1 MKNPYRLFA
10 SFALLLALLIL
21 AGCGG
26 SAPADGVSPEA
37 QATIDALAGEVA
49 ALQTQVAGLQPAAG
63 GDNQSSLVAQVAAGQ
78 VDLSAQASETPPAS
92 AEAAAA
98 EPTVIEPAPESPTA
112 SPAPPTDTPTPAPP
126 PTPLPTFVPQPM
138 DGEPPADR
146 FRPAG
151 RIGDFWAGDPDRQQS
166 LGWALEATMAP
177 VDAVVQPFEHGLMIW
192 RSDTGQILALWT
204 EGDQRHWQ
212 AFEDA
217 FEEGQMEFDPAIT
230 PPSGLRQPERGFGKV
245 WREHPELRERLGW
258 ALEKERRTNA
268 RIQAFERGLI
278 ADIGLHTYAI
288 GQTSDGK
295 TTWDME

>member
-1 MKNPYRLFA
+1 MINRYRLFA
-10 SFALLLALLIL
+10 SLTFLLALLAL
-21 AGCGG
+21 AACGG
-26 SAPADGVSPEA
+26 STPATGVSPEA
-37 QATIDALAGEVA
+37 QATIDALAGEVT
-49 ALQTQVAGLQPAAG
+49 ALQTQVAALQPVAVQAESG
-63 GDNQSSLVAQVAAGQ
+63 ADSSVAPVSPLVEPVEVAE
-78 VDLSAQASETPPAS
+78 LP
-92 AEAAAA
+92 
-98 EPTVIEPAPESPTA
+98 PTVSPTET
-112 SPAPPTDTPTPAPP
+112 PAPPTATPTPAPP

-151 RIGDFWAGDPDRQQS
+151 RIGDFWAGDADRQQS

-212 AFEDA
+212 AFEDT
-217 FEEGQMEFDPAIT
+217 FEDGQMEFDPAIT

-245 WREHPELRERLGW
+245 WREHPELRAQLGW
-258 ALEKERRTNA
+258 ALEKEQRANA
-268 RIQAFERGLI
+268 RIQAFERGMM
-278 ADIGLHTYAI
+278 ADVGLHTYAI
-288 GQTSDGK
+288 GQTPDGE